1 MSFLTFEIINAGKH
15 HEKPSLLPDVT
26 KTESII
32 VLLYTDSKKITISRQ
47 YFFKA
52 GDKGT

>member
-1 MSFLTFEIINAGKH
+1 MVDVHCEQ
-15 HEKPSLLPDVT
+15 LLDEFFDIRNNQCRKKT

-32 VLLYTDSKKITISRQ
+32 VLLYTDSKKITISSQ
-47 YFFKA
+47 FFFKA

>member
-1 MSFLTFEIINAGKH
+1 MSGKH
-15 HEKPSLLPDVT
+15 YEKPSLLPDVT

-32 VLLYTDSKKITISRQ
+32 VLLYTDSKKITISSQ

-52 GDKGT
+52 GHKGT